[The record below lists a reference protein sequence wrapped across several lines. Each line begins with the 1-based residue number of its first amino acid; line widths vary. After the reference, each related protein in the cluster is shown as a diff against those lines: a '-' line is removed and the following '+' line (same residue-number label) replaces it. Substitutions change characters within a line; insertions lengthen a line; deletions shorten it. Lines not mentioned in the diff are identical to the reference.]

1 MPKDKIKYA
10 GIVWILRFI
19 KYLPSINVV
28 MDSEITV
35 DSSPLMDLDAT
46 LMEYVVPEDNPPRVY

>member
-1 MPKDKIKYA
+1 MPKDKMKYA